1 MMRNGSRAVAL
12 VCALL
17 VVVAPGCGSIL
28 GYAGDQE
35 LHVLTNPG
43 GAELLVGSIPR
54 QGLSPCVVLLDPA
67 AEHRIEARF
76 EDLRGSSQVTRSVR
90 TGVVIGNIALTLG
103 LGLLVDYVN
112 GALFHF
118 PERLVL
124 NLGRM
129 HARDDR
135 PLAAQYPPAPQLMLH
150 SDPVAPARQQQ
161 AAPASDEPCSICGEP
176 TSADQTCRQC
186 GQPPTR
192 KTTDILRRVD

>member
-28 GYAGDQE
+28 GYAEDRE
-35 LHVLTNPG
+35 LEVLTNPG
-43 GAELLVGSIPR
+43 GAELLVDSLPR
-54 QGLSPCVVLLDPA
+54 RGLSPCVVMLDPA

-76 EDLRGSSQVTRSVR
+76 EDLRGSSQVTRSAR
-90 TGVVIGNIALTLG
+90 TGVVLLNVLFTAGF
-103 LGLLVDYVN
+103 GLLVDYVT
-112 GALFHF
+112 GALYHF

-124 NLGRM
+124 NLGRSSE
-129 HARDDR
+129 RDDR
-135 PLAAQYPPAPQLMLH
+135 PLAAQYPPAPQLMPH

-161 AAPASDEPCSICGEP
+161 AAPASDAPCSICGEP

-186 GQPPTR
+186 GQPPTT
-192 KTTDILRRVD
+192 KTANVLRRVD